1 MKFLQQI
8 AGGLLDL
15 FFPPICRS
23 CQKMIAAK
31 TDLPLLCETCLSE
44 LTPVSPAYI
53 AEKLLPSLRPRF
65 IDRLWVAFPFHG
77 VAQAV
82 IHAVKYEQMPD
93 NGVRTGQ
100 YLRRVRGE
108 EMSRLL
114 ASGGIIPI
122 PLHASRQKARG
133 YNQSERLA
141 RGAFGAENVLTGVL
155 VRQRA
160 TESQAK
166 LNRSLRQQN
175 VRGAFAVIRPE
186 RIRGKSFVLFD
197 DVFTTGATMNECARV
212 LKKNGA
218 AAVAGIAFATPV
230 DPDFSDVNGNSS
242 GASAGVPVT

>member
-15 FFPPICRS
+15 FFPPICRH
-23 CQKMIAAK
+23 CQKIIAVK
-31 TDLPLLCETCLSE
+31 TELPLLCETCLSE
-44 LTPVSPAYI
+44 LAPVSAAFI
-53 AEKLLPSLRPRF
+53 GETLLPALRPCF

-77 VAQAV
+77 VAQSV
-82 IHAVKYEQMPD
+82 IHAIKYEQMPD
-93 NGVRTGQ
+93 NAVRVGR
-100 YLRRVRGE
+100 YLRRARGE
-108 EMSRLL
+108 EMARFSAAGEIL
-114 ASGGIIPI
+114 PI

-155 VRQRA
+155 VRPRA

-166 LNRSLRQQN
+166 LNRNLRQQN

-186 RIRGKSFVLFD
+186 RVRGQSYVLFD

-212 LKKNGA
+212 LKESGA
-218 AAVAGIAFATPV
+218 TAVAGMAFATPV
-230 DPDFSDVNGNSS
+230 DPDFSDVNRDSS
-242 GASAGVPVT
+242 GTSAGVPVT